1 MKKHITYCNQCDNCK
16 VYPDPDFDDWFC
28 HDDIKIVCN
37 VNNMTMASAYSYG
50 GVAFAVAKNVA
61 SDTYDYVGIRLVFR
75 NRELALYAGKQFID
89 LYVKHLFDADIVKD

>member
-37 VNNMTMASAYSYG
+37 VNNMTMASACLLM
-50 GVAFAVAKNVA
+50 K
-61 SDTYDYVGIRLVFR
+61 
-75 NRELALYAGKQFID
+75 
-89 LYVKHLFDADIVKD
+89 